1 MDSIVQHHN
10 NYVLED
16 NQFLDLWDTISKECN
31 RTFIVLNNVDMI
43 FLINS
48 NEYAFSN
55 FDNVMQWMRIKQD
68 LSFMNQILSNAE

>member
-16 NQFLDLWDTISKECN
+16 NQFLDLWGTISKECS
-31 RTFIVLNNVDMI
+31 TFIVLSNVDMI